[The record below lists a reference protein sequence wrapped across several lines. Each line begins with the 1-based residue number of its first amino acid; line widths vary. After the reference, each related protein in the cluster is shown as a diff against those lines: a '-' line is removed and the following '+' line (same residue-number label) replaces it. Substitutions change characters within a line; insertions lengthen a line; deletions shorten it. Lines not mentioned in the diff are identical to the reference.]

1 MKPACPACG
10 ATFPIADINIAENI
24 ALCRKCGKV
33 SKVSELV
40 DQSYDPDLLRQPP
53 KGAWMTPSMNG
64 VAIGASTR
72 SPIAFFLVP
81 FMLVWSG
88 GALGGIY
95 GTQIMKGEFNLVLSL
110 FGLPFLAGSVLFWA
124 ITLMALAGKVEVT
137 LRGKLGTVFVG
148 VGSLGWKRPFR
159 LEEVQSISEELTET
173 RSHKRGR
180 STSRAIL
187 LDGPKPLRFGSG
199 LSAERRQFI
208 IQALRAAKA

>member
-1 MKPACPACG
+1 MKPACPTCSAM
-10 ATFPIADINIAENI
+10 FPIADINIAENI

-40 DQSYDPDLLRQPP
+40 DQSYNPDLLRQPP

-64 VAIGASTR
+64 VSIGASTR
-72 SPIAFFLVP
+72 SAIAFFLVP

-95 GTQIMKGEFNLVLSL
+95 GTQIMKGEFNLMMSL

-124 ITLMALAGKVEVT
+124 ITLMAIAGKVEVT
-137 LRGKLGTVFVG
+137 IRGKLGTVFVG
-148 VGSLGWKRPFR
+148 VGTIGWKRPFR
-159 LEEVQSISEELTET
+159 LDEVQSITEEVTET
-173 RSHKRGR
+173 RSRKHGR
-180 STSRAIL
+180 STTHKIL

-199 LSAERRQFI
+199 LSEERRQFI